1 MLPFLKA
8 RRKEVV
14 DIMELLFSQDE
25 IWEMTKREIEWEGR
39 REGQQKGEQQRD
51 VLYGKLIEQ
60 LLPLGRIDELPAA
73 TRDRNKLSAL
83 ANEFGLEI

>member
-1 MLPFLKA
+1 M
-8 RRKEVV
+8 
-14 DIMELLFSQDE
+14 MELLFSQDE
-25 IWEMTKREIEWEGR
+25 VWEMTKREIEREVRQESLTKGR
-39 REGQQKGEQQRD
+39 REGQEKGEQQRD

-83 ANEFGLEI
+83 AHEFGLEI